1 MEKIIEKMKVVHII
15 GIGGSGTSGL
25 AKIFRATGK
34 MVQGS
39 DMRRTTQTEYLENL
53 GIPVFYGHNA
63 NNIDEKIDLVI
74 RSQAITP
81 DNPEFL
87 RAKELKIPVINYPRA
102 LGLLMHE
109 KRGIAVAGT
118 HGKTTTSAMTVFMLK
133 HAGYDP
139 DFVIGGEI
147 CGYGNS
153 GVGTGNFLVVEAC
166 EYKRSF
172 LNFEPDVGIITSIE
186 EDHLDYYRDI
196 NDIKNAFDDFSERIK
211 PGGKLIGMMEDPLVA
226 SVMTKSG
233 TISLGY
239 GFEYGDVLA
248 KNIRFTEEGNR
259 FECYYSGKKL
269 GEVFT
274 PVYGKHN
281 VLNVLAVIC
290 TGMVLDVPFSQIVDA
305 LDKFPGVL
313 RRSQILACVNDIFIV
328 DDYGHHPSELQATL
342 SAARSNSNKR
352 VIAVFQPHR
361 YTRTKLLFDDF
372 GKSFNDADI
381 VIITD
386 IYAASEQK
394 IEGVTSELIINSL
407 KKYGKENVIYFDEFS
422 KIVDYLLE
430 TAQSGDIILT
440 LGAGDIWK
448 VSEELSKKL
457 IKKFA
462 ERK

>member
-328 DDYGHHPSELQATL
+328 DDYGHHPTEIVSTL
-342 SAARSNSNKR
+342 RGLRQRFPSRR
-352 VIAVFQPHR
+352 IITVFQPHQYSR
-361 YTRTKLLFDDF
+361 TRFLLKDF
-372 GKSFNDADI
+372 AASFTLADEVI
-381 VIITD
+381 VPD
-386 IYAASEQK
+386 IYFVRDTETEKYLVNSEILVNRILENGTMAK
-394 IEGVTSELIINSL
+394 YIKDFDSIVAYLAKNVKPGSL
-407 KKYGKENVIYFDEFS
+407 V
-422 KIVDYLLE
+422 
-430 TAQSGDIILT
+430 LT
-440 LGAGDIWK
+440 IGAGPIYE
-448 VSEELSKKL
+448 VGLKL
-457 IKKFA
+457 KEA
-462 ERK
+462 LTQ

>member
-1 MEKIIEKMKVVHII
+1 
-15 GIGGSGTSGL
+15 GIAEVLLNLGFEVS
-25 AKIFRATGK
+25 
-34 MVQGS
+34 GS
-39 DMRRTTQTEYLENL
+39 DVAKSDYTRTLEKLGAQIFIGHRREN
-53 GIPVFYGHNA
+53 ITNTDV
-63 NNIDEKIDLVI
+63 VVW
-74 RSQAITP
+74 SSAITR
-81 DNPEFL
+81 DNPEIL
-87 RAKELKIPVINYPRA
+87 EALSRKIPTIRRA
-102 LGLLMHE
+102 EMLAELMRL
-109 KRGIAVAGT
+109 KKGIAVAGT
-118 HGKTTTSAMTVFMLK
+118 HGKTTTTSMVSLILTN
-133 HAGYDP
+133 AGLDP
-139 DFVIGGEI
+139 TIVIGGKLNNI
-147 CGYGNS
+147 GS
-153 GVGTGNFLVVEAC
+153 GAKLGAGEYLVAEAD
-166 EYKRSF
+166 ESDGSF
-172 LNFEPDVGIITSIE
+172 MKLFPQYSIVTNIDT
-186 EDHLDYYRDI
+186 DHLDHYGTLE
-196 NDIKNAFDDFSERIK
+196 NIKQTFLKFIDKLPFYGLCVLCIDDDNIK
-211 PGGKLIGMMEDPLVA
+211 SILPEIRRRYI
-226 SVMTKSG
+226 T
-233 TISLGY
+233 Y
-239 GFEYGDVLA
+239 GFLDDADITIANYKIKWPGAIFDVML
-248 KNIRFTEEGNR
+248 KKE
-259 FECYYSGKKL
+259 KL
-269 GEVFT
+269 GVIELSV
-274 PVYGKHN
+274 PGRHN
-281 VLNVLAVIC
+281 VLNSLAAIGIA
-290 TGMVLDVPFSQIVDA
+290 TELEIPFDIIRDTLKNYRGVQRRFQI
-305 LDKFPGVL
+305 KCNINN
-313 RRSQILACVNDIFIV
+313 ILVV